1 MEMCPFPASCKIAFA
16 VSCLS
21 LEDSNV
27 TPNYWTAISRA
38 LPSPSAECNGI
49 VGAMFQKAVALQVV
63 HRKVLG
69 KLITVCG
76 DSTYQA
82 QVAIQVR
89 LLGQESVQIHG
100 IIFQ

>member
-76 DSTYQA
+76 DSTYLTTLTHA
-82 QVAIQVR
+82 THDSGCIGASLYASQV
-89 LLGQESVQIHG
+89 E
-100 IIFQ
+100 